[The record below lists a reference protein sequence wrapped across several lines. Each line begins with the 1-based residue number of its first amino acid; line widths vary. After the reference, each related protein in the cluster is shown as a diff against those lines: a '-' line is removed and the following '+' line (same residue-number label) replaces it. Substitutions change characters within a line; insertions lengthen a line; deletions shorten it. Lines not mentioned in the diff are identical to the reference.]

1 MPRTRR
7 IKSETGIYH
16 VVLRGNNKQ
25 TIFEDE
31 EDNKMFLI
39 TLKQFRKK
47 SGYRIL
53 AYCLMG
59 NHVHLLMKTGEESIG
74 QCFRRIGAS
83 YVYWYNLKYFR
94 VGHLF
99 QDRFKSE
106 VVETDAYLKAVI
118 RYIHRNPLKAGM
130 VERLEDYSWSSF
142 GEFLGLNDAQ
152 LVDKDFVLKLF
163 AEDMNQAISN
173 FKTFNEIDSD
183 DNCMDISNRKRL
195 TDERAIE
202 LIKRKFSLR
211 SIKDISNFELEQRK
225 TCLKFLLNEGLSVLQ
240 ISRITGI
247 SRYFIYSEVID
258 KSKQGAVEQ
267 YYYNRDGV

>member
-16 VVLRGNNKQ
+16 VVLIGNNKQ

-47 SGYRIL
+47 SGYSIL
-53 AYCLMG
+53 GYCLMG

-106 VVETDAYLKAVI
+106 VVETEEYFYDCSI
-118 RYIHRNPLKAGM
+118 PNT
-130 VERLEDYSWSSF
+130 E
-142 GEFLGLNDAQ
+142 
-152 LVDKDFVLKLF
+152 VLHQQGRF
-163 AEDMNQAISN
+163 
-173 FKTFNEIDSD
+173 
-183 DNCMDISNRKRL
+183 
-195 TDERAIE
+195 
-202 LIKRKFSLR
+202 
-211 SIKDISNFELEQRK
+211 
-225 TCLKFLLNEGLSVLQ
+225 CLHHQ
-240 ISRITGI
+240 
-247 SRYFIYSEVID
+247 
-258 KSKQGAVEQ
+258 QGT
-267 YYYNRDGV
+267 NRDGSV

>member
-16 VVLRGNNKQ
+16 VVLIGNNKQ

-47 SGYRIL
+47 SGYSIL
-53 AYCLMG
+53 GYCLMG

-106 VVETDAYLKAVI
+106 VVETEEYFYDCSI
-118 RYIHRNPLKAGM
+118 PNT
-130 VERLEDYSWSSF
+130 E
-142 GEFLGLNDAQ
+142 
-152 LVDKDFVLKLF
+152 VLHQQGRFCLPTGTVLF
-163 AEDMNQAISN
+163 ENM
-173 FKTFNEIDSD
+173 
-183 DNCMDISNRKRL
+183 L
-195 TDERAIE
+195 
-202 LIKRKFSLR
+202 
-211 SIKDISNFELEQRK
+211 
-225 TCLKFLLNEGLSVLQ
+225 
-240 ISRITGI
+240 
-247 SRYFIYSEVID
+247 
-258 KSKQGAVEQ
+258 
-267 YYYNRDGV
+267 